1 MPGLLRAQETET
13 NSEYRVPES
22 GSTLLWGDWE
32 LYEKLDDVLTGSGAR
47 VRFLDSVIQI
57 MAPHSPD
64 HEFKKGIISCLVE
77 TYCRIKGIRFST
89 FGNMTLKHADKEAGG
104 EPDEC
109 YCFHENKDVPDL
121 AIEVVVTSGGI
132 NKLAFYGKFKV
143 PEVWIWRQGE
153 LTAYV
158 RNPETGG
165 YASSSESVVL
175 PGLKLSDVEPCAAMA
190 YTSDA
195 IAEFESR
202 IVGV

>member
-64 HEFKKGIISCLVE
+64 HEFKKGIIGRLVE

-132 NKLAFYGKFKV
+132 NKLAFYSKFKV

-165 YASSSESVVL
+165 YTSSSESVVL
-175 PGLKLSDVEPCAAMA
+175 PGLKLADVEPCAAMA

-202 IVGV
+202 LSKI

>member
-32 LYEKLDDVLTGSGAR
+32 LYEKLDEVLTGSGAR
-47 VRFLDSVIQI
+47 VRFLDTIIQI

-64 HEFKKGIISCLVE
+64 HEFKKGIIGCLVE

-89 FGNMTLKHADKEAGG
+89 FGNMTLKHADKEAAG

-121 AIEVVVTSGGI
+121 AIEVALTSGGI
-132 NKLAFYGKFKV
+132 NKLAFYAKFKV

-158 RNPETGG
+158 RNAETGG
-165 YASSSESVVL
+165 YASAIESVVL
-175 PGLKLSDVEPCAAMA
+175 PGLKLADVEPCATMA

-202 IVGV
+202 LSSV